1 MRLHGWNTHER
12 HWIYL
17 ISLVVELILQTE
29 TQISIK
35 IRIEHFSS
43 VFASLLCSCQIE
55 WFVHSGISV
64 VWFTLIRLYFVFIT
78 FDFHLMTMFGKN
90 IYTKK
95 SQELEKTILNN
106 KWHEMGKNKKKIFVV
121 LISKW
126 RYKINFL
133 NWICDCMKNRRKCFK
148 RLFNL
153 FEEARAFLF
162 ADVYNINQS
171 LVIHIACMSKSN
183 MKIDIY

>member
-1 MRLHGWNTHER
+1 MYFDFKRAHRVLTNLFSTLESTCITSITQRWRVKLFRQPNRCDVNHRGELQTFQWYRTQMRLHGWNTHEQ

-64 VWFTLIRLYFVFIT
+64 VWFTLICLYFVFIT
-78 FDFHLMTMFGKN
+78 FDFHLMTTFG
-90 IYTKK
+90 
-95 SQELEKTILNN
+95 
-106 KWHEMGKNKKKIFVV
+106 
-121 LISKW
+121 
-126 RYKINFL
+126 
-133 NWICDCMKNRRKCFK
+133 
-148 RLFNL
+148 
-153 FEEARAFLF
+153 
-162 ADVYNINQS
+162 
-171 LVIHIACMSKSN
+171 
-183 MKIDIY
+183 